1 VGIGGGIPV
10 LGCACGILTGVHA
23 DFYGGFD
30 LASINH
36 LVLTLS
42 DYGTGKPPSGG
53 AINLAMS
60 IKGGDEKTCGPSG
73 PQVLSCFGD
82 AMTQTLLVMVCL
94 LFGP

>member
-42 DYGTGKPPSGG
+42 DYGTVSH
-53 AINLAMS
+53 
-60 IKGGDEKTCGPSG
+60 
-73 PQVLSCFGD
+73 
-82 AMTQTLLVMVCL
+82 LVAAR
-94 LFGP
+94 